1 MTDTMV
7 RLWDKNWSHS
17 VYEIVPDWQ
26 AQGITATF
34 SVPRSSRFA
43 LALLERKHTNLT
55 VLSEPAYK
63 CWVVHSFHINHFDV
77 VVDCVTHDSLVS
89 QSVVPGWI
97 VGPRGKWRCFREKVP
112 LSMNP
117 MWVVWDDQY
126 NEYLFKNGGD
136 AVKFVGSE
144 LHKRYWAGVVD
155 ERRKQLE

>member
-26 AQGITATF
+26 AQGITASFTA
-34 SVPRSSRFA
+34 PRSSRFA
-43 LALLERKHTNLT
+43 LALLERKNTNLT
-55 VLSEPAYK
+55 VLSEPSYK

-126 NEYLFKNGGD
+126 NEYLFKHGGD
-136 AVKFVGSE
+136 AVKFVQTE
-144 LHKRYWAGVVD
+144 LHKRYWSGVVG
-155 ERRKQLE
+155 ERMAQLE